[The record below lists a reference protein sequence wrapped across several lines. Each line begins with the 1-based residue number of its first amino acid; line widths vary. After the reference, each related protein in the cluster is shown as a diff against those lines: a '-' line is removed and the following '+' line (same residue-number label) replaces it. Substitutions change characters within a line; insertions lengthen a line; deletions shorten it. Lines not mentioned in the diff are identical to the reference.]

1 MSRAPI
7 IALAAVAALF
17 LATAAVFTV
26 LFLNERTETDRLTS
40 AKAAQDSTAADVAKE
55 REDAD
60 KSLADKRSQHSAL
73 DAEHDLLTQCVE
85 ATKAYFKLPVGD
97 SPESERLFK
106 IMYDVCPRI

>member
-17 LATAAVFTV
+17 LATAAVCTV
-26 LFLNERTETDRLTS
+26 LLFDERGETDRLTS
-40 AKAAQDSTAADVAKE
+40 AKAAQDSAAADVARE
-55 REDAD
+55 REEAD
-60 KSLADKRSQHSAL
+60 KSLADKRSQHSTL

-97 SPESERLFK
+97 SAESERLFK